1 MMFKKVLCLLLLPSL
16 SWGATCVVPA
26 KQMEILGLW
35 PQQPVSEFIAKQ
47 SSQVDKVFEDEYDS
61 REGRLDFENRDRRIT
76 GIGEVFIGE
85 VAFNVDSNQ
94 ITSFTVLSMDSEG
107 NLDTGFNKFMSKV
120 KIPRHLWTKESGSY
134 HYLCDDYEVV
144 VEHDR
149 QVTYLI
155 MRSKASELYNKKEP
169 EYFFTAKEFIGTKAR
184 KQMVLED
191 GMYSSH
197 DLYANDPIFSK
208 KLNEVVLK
216 KLGLTI
222 DDFHMGVGLGS
233 ENIRGSIITMQF
245 WQDKLHMYVAYDAD
259 ENKMLVVLRDAN
271 DNLKTYGDKN
281 SWLTTALIKSDGF
294 PLEWASRIK

>member
-1 MMFKKVLCLLLLPSL
+1 MFKKVLCLLLLPSL

-26 KQMEILGLW
+26 QKMEILGLW
-35 PQQPVSEFIAKQ
+35 PQQQVSQFIDKQ
-47 SSQVDKVFEDEYDS
+47 NSRVDKVFEDEYDS
-61 REGRLDFENRDRRIT
+61 REGRLDFDNRERRVP

-94 ITSFTVLSMDSEG
+94 ITSFTIMSMDSTESF
-107 NLDTGFNKFMSKV
+107 DTDVSRFMDKV
-120 KIPRHLWTKESGSY
+120 NIPRHLWTKESGSY
-134 HYLCDDYEVV
+134 LYLCDDYEVL

-149 QVTYLI
+149 QVTRLI
-155 MRSKASELYNKKEP
+155 MRSSASELYNKKEP
-169 EYFFTAKEFIGTKAR
+169 VYFFTAKEFIRTEAR

-191 GMYSSH
+191 GIYSSH

-222 DDFHMGVGLGS
+222 DDFHMGVALSS
-233 ENIRGSIITMQF
+233 ENIRQGVITMQF
-245 WQDKLHMYVAYDAD
+245 WQDKLSMYVAYDVD
-259 ENKMLVVLRDAN
+259 ENKVLVVLRDDN

-281 SWLTTALIKSDGF
+281 SWLTTALIKSDDF